1 MKKNAYLLLVYGIY
15 SILMFSLSLRMQK
28 NIFKYITPISKRLN
42 LSKFR
47 RIKIFRRRTQRKR
60 VNVFNDVV
68 NKYIG
73 LDLFFRKL
81 NDVTDTR
88 EKLNYI
94 NFLHKIVEDKT
105 CEHLLFSNNH
115 IRTIIYI
122 LNERFLMLRKNEE
135 KNEQVDYQI
144 IYKIL
149 LIFNNLSKHK
159 NFYRIILND
168 FTHKNE
174 KISLLYVIMNILNEK
189 EQTNETYKEA
199 NSFFSYFI
207 SLFKN
212 SSDGTKSHNHTQ
224 SQNQSE
230 RMEDTSEGA
239 EAKVETGKNQIKK
252 EDIEEMKNK
261 IVFLGK
267 HILLKLKE
275 EKMKEEGKSRG
286 YALTNHG
293 EVLSSVPYVE
303 GDFPAQDSDHRSEKN
318 RKAYAN
324 NIHNGVNSQFAQNRT
339 IRGEPPTEKNKQGEI
354 FDPTKKENQMGSPK
368 TISLAGAIAG
378 HGDPHKG
385 ANSFVKRD
393 RFDTGE
399 NFHLRDVDAQ
409 QVNGANAVGAATDTI
424 LFVPFY
430 FNKNAKDNI
439 LTSVLLQFQNEKDVI
454 VYKRKARVGNQGQ
467 AGEQPSMEKLR
478 KKSIL
483 NSPNGFS
490 NVGNTIEWI
499 GDEYNC
505 NNYFDVYENYA
516 EDDADILKYE
526 KNKNGKR
533 FHLRE
538 VKTEKESRSER
549 DAWSEDKTNA
559 VDDVH
564 EEGRD
569 VEDQDERGEEDM
581 HEEGEQQEEVED
593 DEEVEPQQ
601 DYEEDLQNDKPDEK
615 EEEEEEGN
623 FDQNKVN
630 IVLSDYNV
638 DIKDVENN
646 PEAKVTGGAENKR
659 RFLNM
664 GLLILI
670 RKNEN
675 GKECRWASL
684 NRTGDQLG
692 REISYKAPEMES
704 SDPSVNTENV
714 AADTPYGG
722 STPAEQIKH
731 PHNDLNEQSYING
744 TDLKQTFCR
753 RGEPQ
758 GGVAPVE
765 GYEEIYVKRKEGGE
779 MGKKALWENAP
790 KPDKYIL
797 IGFIQFNL
805 DLLKNFKVNSEDKDE
820 GGRKNPLHIGS
831 PYLNFSLVEN
841 YIESL
846 FRHISLNDYFTN
858 KLLKLLYEILLENKI
873 SVVYNLYYY
882 TIMKKDNMDK
892 IIKILSKNVQNNLN
906 RANITLILRILY
918 ILCFHQG
925 FYRNGLNSL
934 RKNKNYRLLYRDV
947 AKYME
952 DIKAGSF
959 IKELQKWDKLI
970 ECLKTLTLFFENKYR
985 NQNSL
990 YISDEKKE
998 QFLLDNKIFKRKLN
1012 NIYNRHFICEY
1023 KDLIIIRKTN
1033 ILLKA
1038 LGVNM
1043 FDLYND
1049 IVFSDREKK
1058 PHDYLMKE
1066 GEQWRGLF
1074 HHLGNALWGYFAK
1087 ARRYVAWQAVQEGHP
1102 MEDSNS
1108 GGPVGQRA
1116 NERGGE
1122 SVGDSAGGR
1131 IGSDRG
1137 NNRWN
1142 NRGSAKPAE
1151 LQTNG
1156 EGAHT
1161 QSGSTPA
1168 KDTQEQKNRKKRTY
1182 IYDLNSK
1189 ENISMDKFRNL
1200 VIELKKK
1207 KKRKL
1212 RILCLDG
1219 GGIRGLLSIE
1229 ILKCINSH
1237 LKKNIFEYFDIICGT
1252 STGAIISILIGLEK
1266 AHLNEVEFLY
1276 NLLINKIFQKDM
1288 YAVRNTRYLFKH
1300 SYYDSKIL
1308 SNILNSFFK
1317 NMKMFHYNAD
1327 FFTPYVFTVS
1337 TQMNVT
1343 PLQPVILKNYTAN
1356 LGKIKGAKREEVCDG
1371 YTSTNYDHVGGR
1383 EEQNGEEDERWTHF
1397 HSKQVWDDQHN
1408 DAQDAEKAK
1417 AANDANGVNISE
1429 SNNPHTSDIHIN
1441 QNINS
1446 VSVYKS
1452 FYNIFVKYVL
1462 RCTTAAPGF
1471 FNFFSFDSNIY
1482 ADGAICFNNPTLVS
1496 LNEMK
1501 LIFYNYLN
1509 SRKSTLVERVKCFF
1523 SKKKELVEGKNKAIN
1538 LNDYIDCI
1546 VSVGTG
1552 KFKPKN
1558 INELSENK
1566 TSDTFLRWDVL
1577 LKQIV
1582 YSITNTELTHD
1593 ICNNVLDR
1601 DKYFRF
1607 NCFINNIS
1615 LDETSPEIIH
1625 KLKKIGKRYFED
1637 HAYNQKKLI
1646 QLVNILEDSRDVKE
1660 YQERQRKVWG
1670 GGDSYL
1676 DRVKSQIC
1684 GFLFPNWGAV
1694 GQGSAQ
1700 IGINNQIGSTE
1711 EVGITDQRGG
1721 QLPPSSQPVRAE
1733 ETGAYS
1739 NSKPNAQPNTGSSA
1753 PYRNFNF
1760 GLVDEDEKFD
1770 LNNIEEILDII
1781 NKSNSSGRSTTTSTS
1796 NGFFHYFTNL
1806 FHNNNKFLMKLESMQ
1821 KNNFFSR
1828 SKREKN
1834 HYVNVVPL
1842 TGIRMLLNEIY
1853 FILLKKN
1860 LYFHTD
1866 QCFSNVEDV
1875 SKKSYDIN
1883 IDKMIPYNA
1892 ATPQGEKGIV
1902 DHDNHPPGGKTQV
1915 PYESVPSDHSPTK
1928 EEISTNESHRTDTH
1942 SGNTQKGGSVNYLGD
1957 PSSDEDPDEDNY
1969 SYNPKGSS
1977 TYPNS
1982 KKIPDFHNSALNEK
1996 RGSYYQS
2003 EGTQEE
2009 DPLRETLVGDEKI
2022 NTSDLVDNSAINKKS
2037 LLKRDVNMNHMNYK
2051 FFKSMST
2058 ESSDGK
2064 KQNMIELLRNI
2075 FFKREA

>member
-1 MKKNAYLLLVYGIY
+1 MKKNAYLILVYGIY
-15 SILMFSLSLRMQK
+15 SIIMFSLSLRMQK

-47 RIKIFRRRTQRKR
+47 RIKIFRRRSQRKR

-73 LDLFFRKL
+73 LDLFFKKL

-88 EKLNYI
+88 QKLNYI

-122 LNERFLMLRKNEE
+122 LNERFLILKKNED
-135 KNEQVDYQI
+135 KNEPVDYQI
-144 IYKIL
+144 IYKLL

-159 NFYRIILND
+159 NFYRIIVND
-168 FTHKNE
+168 FTHKNV
-174 KISLLYVIMNILNEK
+174 KISLLYIIMNILNEK
-189 EQTNETYKEA
+189 EETNETYKEA

-212 SSDGTKSHNHTQ
+212 NSDGAKGQ
-224 SQNQSE
+224 DV
-230 RMEDTSEGA
+230 EDASEGG
-239 EAKVETGKNQIKK
+239 EAKSAGGKNQIKK

-275 EKMKEEGKSRG
+275 EKLKEEGKARRYG
-286 YALTNHG
+286 LTDHG
-293 EVLSSVPYVE
+293 EVPTSVPYVE
-303 GDFPAQDSDHRSEKN
+303 GDFPAEDADHTSQKSSKE
-318 RKAYAN
+318 YAN
-324 NIHNGVNSQFAQNRT
+324 NIHDGVSSQFDQNRT
-339 IRGEPPTEKNKQGEI
+339 MRGESPTEENKEGEI
-354 FDPTKKENQMGSPK
+354 FDPTKEDNRMESPK
-368 TISLAGAIAG
+368 KDSWGGYIAG
-378 HGDPHKG
+378 QGDPHKEE
-385 ANSFVKRD
+385 NSLPGD
-393 RFDTGE
+393 ME
-399 NFHLRDVDAQ
+399 AEEM
-409 QVNGANAVGAATDTI
+409 NGAQTIGATTDNV

-439 LTSVLLQFQNEKDVI
+439 LTSVLVQFQNENDVI
-454 VYKRKARVGNQGQ
+454 VYKRKARGGNQDQ
-467 AGEQPSMEKLR
+467 ASEQPSVDKLR
-478 KKSIL
+478 KKNIL
-483 NSPNGFS
+483 NKSDGVN
-490 NVGNTIEWI
+490 NVSNTIEWI

-516 EDDADILKYE
+516 EDDVDILKYE
-526 KNKNGKR
+526 KNNHGKR
-533 FHLRE
+533 FHIR
-538 VKTEKESRSER
+538 ESRIDR
-549 DAWSEDKTNA
+549 DAGGEDKTNA

-564 EEGRD
+564 EEGQH
-569 VEDQDERGEEDM
+569 VEDEVESEEVDA
-581 HEEGEQQEEVED
+581 EEGEQPEAVEEEEELENQE
-593 DEEVEPQQ
+593 
-601 DYEEDLQNDKPDEK
+601 DYEEDLQNDKEEEK
-615 EEEEEEGN
+615 EEDEAE
-623 FDQNKVN
+623 FDVKKVN
-630 IVLSDYNV
+630 VVLSDYNV

-646 PEAKVTGGAENKR
+646 PEVKVNGGVENKT

-664 GLLILI
+664 GLLILV

-675 GKECRWASL
+675 RKEDRWARL
-684 NRTGDQLG
+684 NMPGDPMG
-692 REISYKAPEMES
+692 REIYGPPEMES
-704 SDPSVNTENV
+704 NAPSMNSDNI
-714 AADTPYGG
+714 AADTPYDGG
-722 STPAEQIKH
+722 NTPTEQI
-731 PHNDLNEQSYING
+731 
-744 TDLKQTFCR
+744 CR
-753 RGEPQ
+753 NGEPQ
-758 GGVAPVE
+758 KGVAPVE
-765 GYEEIYVKRKEGGE
+765 GYEEIYVKRKEGGD
-779 MGKKALWENAP
+779 AP

-797 IGFIQFNL
+797 TGFIQLNM
-805 DLLKNFKVNSEDKDE
+805 DLMKNYKINSEDKD
-820 GGRKNPLHIGS
+820 GGGTTPLHVNN

-846 FRHISLNDYFTN
+846 FKHIDLNDYFTN
-858 KLLKLLYEILLENKI
+858 KLLKLLYEILLENKN

-882 TIMKKDNMDK
+882 TIMKKDNMNR

-918 ILCFHQG
+918 ILSFHQA
-925 FYRNGLNSL
+925 FYRSGLSSL
-934 RKNKNYRLLYRDV
+934 RKNKNYTLLYGNL
-947 AKYME
+947 AKYIE

-970 ECLKTLTLFFENKYR
+970 DCLKTLTLFFESKYT

-998 QFLLDNKIFKRKLN
+998 QFLLDNKILKKKLN

-1043 FDLYND
+1043 FDLYNN

-1066 GEQWRGLF
+1066 GEQRRGLF
-1074 HHLGNALWGYFAK
+1074 HHLGNALWGYFSK
-1087 ARRYVAWQAVQEGHP
+1087 VRRYMGKQGVDDYPPV
-1102 MEDSNS
+1102 EDSK
-1108 GGPVGQRA
+1108 
-1116 NERGGE
+1116 RGGSIGE
-1122 SVGDSAGGR
+1122 SGVT
-1131 IGSDRG
+1131 DRVS
-1137 NNRWN
+1137 
-1142 NRGSAKPAE
+1142 NRGSALPAE
-1151 LQTNG
+1151 AQTQNG
-1156 EGAHT
+1156 
-1161 QSGSTPA
+1161 SNPA

-1189 ENISMDKFRNL
+1189 EHISMDKFKNL
-1200 VIELKKK
+1200 VIALKKK

-1219 GGIRGLLSIE
+1219 GGMRGLLSIE

-1276 NLLINKIFQKDM
+1276 NLLINKIFQKDT

-1300 SYYDSKIL
+1300 SYYDANIL

-1317 NMKMFHYNAD
+1317 NMRMFHYNAD

-1356 LGKIKGAKREEVCDG
+1356 LGKIKGGKEADVCDG
-1371 YTSTNYDHVGGR
+1371 HTSNNYDYIGER
-1383 EEQNGEEDERWTHF
+1383 EEQNGEDDERWTHENSN
-1397 HSKQVWDDQHN
+1397 HGLDDQQN
-1408 DAQDAEKAK
+1408 DATDTNETKY
-1417 AANDANGVNISE
+1417 VNISDKV
-1429 SNNPHTSDIHIN
+1429 NTHTSDIYVN

-1446 VSVYKS
+1446 VSIYKS

-1509 SRKSTLVERVKCFF
+1509 SRKETLLDRVKCFF
-1523 SKKKELVEGKNKAIN
+1523 SKKKELIEEKNKAIN

-1558 INELSENK
+1558 INELNENK

-1593 ICNNVLDR
+1593 ICNNVLDKN
-1601 DKYFRF
+1601 KYFRF
-1607 NCFINNIS
+1607 NCFINNIK
-1615 LDETSPEIIH
+1615 LDETSPEIIN
-1625 KLKKIGKRYFED
+1625 KLKQIGKRYFED
-1637 HAYNQKKLI
+1637 HTYNQKKLI
-1646 QLVNILEDSRDVKE
+1646 QLVDILEDSRDVKE
-1660 YQERQRKVWG
+1660 YQQRQKKIWG
-1670 GGDSYL
+1670 ESYL
-1676 DRVKSQIC
+1676 DKVKSKIS

-1694 GQGSAQ
+1694 
-1700 IGINNQIGSTE
+1700 
-1711 EVGITDQRGG
+1711 DQLASNDQKGG
-1721 QLPPSSQPVRAE
+1721 QVPSSSDPISAE
-1733 ETGAYS
+1733 KTGAQS
-1739 NSKPNAQPNTGSSA
+1739 NTQTNARSST

-1781 NKSNSSGRSTTTSTS
+1781 NKSNNSGSSTSTGTS
-1796 NGFFHYFTNL
+1796 NGFFHYFTN
-1806 FHNNNKFLMKLESMQ
+1806 FFQNDNKFLKKLESVH

-1828 SKREKN
+1828 SNREKN
-1834 HYVNVVPL
+1834 NYVNVVPL
-1842 TGIRMLLNEIY
+1842 TGIRVLLNEIY

-1866 QCFSNVEDV
+1866 ECFSNVEEL
-1875 SKKSYDIN
+1875 SKKNYDIN
-1883 IDKMIPYNA
+1883 IDKMIPYNV
-1892 ATPQGEKGIV
+1892 ATSQGEKGIADQPNTV
-1902 DHDNHPPGGKTQV
+1902 GDKTQV
-1915 PYESVPSDHSPTK
+1915 PDGSVPSEDSPTNEK
-1928 EEISTNESHRTDTH
+1928 ISTSENHPNGTQRKRSANFSKDPPPDDDLDE
-1942 SGNTQKGGSVNYLGD
+1942 GNH
-1957 PSSDEDPDEDNY
+1957 PH
-1969 SYNPKGSS
+1969 NPKGPSNN
-1977 TYPNS
+1977 PPS
-1982 KKIPDFHNSALNEK
+1982 KKTHDSNSSPYNGKHTSYEDG
-1996 RGSYYQS
+1996 GSYYQS
-2003 EGTQEE
+2003 EGTQKD
-2009 DPLRETLVGDEKI
+2009 DPLRETLVRDEKI
-2022 NTSDLVDNSAINKKS
+2022 NTSDMVDNSAINKKRI
-2037 LLKRDVNMNHMNYK
+2037 LKRDVNMNQINYK
-2051 FFKSMST
+2051 FFKSMNT
-2058 ESSDGK
+2058 ESTDGK
-2064 KQNMIELLRNI
+2064 KQNIINLLRNV

>member
-1 MKKNAYLLLVYGIY
+1 MKKNAYLVLVYGIY

-47 RIKIFRRRTQRKR
+47 RIKIFRRRSQRKR

-105 CEHLLFSNNH
+105 CEQLLFSNNH
-115 IRTIIYI
+115 IRTIIYL
-122 LNERFLMLRKNEE
+122 LNERFLILKKNED

-144 IYKIL
+144 IYKLL

-159 NFYRIILND
+159 NFYRIIVND
-168 FTHKNE
+168 FTHKNV

-212 SSDGTKSHNHTQ
+212 SSDGTKSQ
-224 SQNQSE
+224 GL
-230 RMEDTSEGA
+230 EDASEGGG
-239 EAKVETGKNQIKK
+239 EAKGAGEKNQIKK

-267 HILLKLKE
+267 NILLKLKE
-275 EKMKEEGKSRG
+275 EKMKEEGKSKG
-286 YALTNHG
+286 YSLTDHG
-293 EVLSSVPYVE
+293 QVLSSVPYAE
-303 GDFPAQDSDHRSEKN
+303 EDFSPKGAYRTAERNSKE
-318 RKAYAN
+318 YAN
-324 NIHNGVNSQFAQNRT
+324 NRHDGVNSQFEKKPTMKEESPPEENKE
-339 IRGEPPTEKNKQGEI
+339 GEVFN
-354 FDPTKKENQMGSPK
+354 PTKGGNQMGSPK
-368 TISLAGAIAG
+368 RASWGGPIAS
-378 HGDPHKG
+378 HCDPHKG
-385 ANSFVKRD
+385 ANSFLQSD
-393 RFDTGE
+393 RHVAGE
-399 NFHLRDVDAQ
+399 NPHPRDVAAQ
-409 QVNGANAVGAATDTI
+409 QVGGPTDNV

-439 LTSVLLQFQNEKDVI
+439 LTSVIVQFQNANEVI
-454 VYKRKARVGNQGQ
+454 VYKRKARGGSPDQ
-467 AGEQPSMEKLR
+467 AGEQPSAEKLR
-478 KKSIL
+478 KGGSPSSQSSQSSQSSL
-483 NSPNGFS
+483 SSPNS
-490 NVGNTIEWI
+490 QSRLNNAIEWI

-505 NNYFDVYENYA
+505 NNYFEVHENYA
-516 EDDADILKYE
+516 EDDVDILKYE
-526 KNKNGKR
+526 KNKLGRR
-533 FHLRE
+533 FHIRE
-538 VKTEKESRSER
+538 GRSNG
-549 DAWSEDKTNA
+549 DAGGEDKTNST
-559 VDDVH
+559 DDVH
-564 EEGRD
+564 EEGRE
-569 VEDQDERGEEDM
+569 VEEEDEREEDL
-581 HEEGEQQEEVED
+581 HEEGEQQGVEE
-593 DEEVEPQQ
+593 EEEIEQQ
-601 DYEEDLQNDKPDEK
+601 NDYEEDLQNDKQDEK
-615 EEEEEEGN
+615 EEDESK
-623 FDQNKVN
+623 FAQNKVN
-630 IVLSDYNV
+630 IILSDYNV
-638 DIKDVENN
+638 EIKDVESN
-646 PEAKVTGGAENKR
+646 PEAKASGGSENKS

-670 RKNEN
+670 RRNES
-675 GKECRWASL
+675 GKDDRQVSP
-684 NRTGDQLG
+684 NRHGNT
-692 REISYKAPEMES
+692 ISGEMYGAPEMEAS
-704 SDPSVNTENV
+704 APSVDPEHV
-714 AADTPYGG
+714 AADSPYGG
-722 STPAEQIKH
+722 GTPTYQMKQ
-731 PHNDLNEQSYING
+731 PLSCLNSQRYTNSAN
-744 TDLKQTFCR
+744 LKQTLCG
-753 RGEPQ
+753 RGEPLTQ
-758 GGVAPVE
+758 

-779 MGKKALWENAP
+779 GGEGWGRGPAKA
-790 KPDKYIL
+790 DKYIL
-797 IGFIQFNL
+797 TGFIQFNL
-805 DLLKNFKVNSEDKDE
+805 DLLKNFKVNSEDKD
-820 GGRKNPLHIGS
+820 GGGSNPLHVGS

-846 FRHISLNDYFTN
+846 FRHINLNDYFTN
-858 KLLKLLYEILLENKI
+858 KLLKLLYEILLENKNA
-873 SVVYNLYYY
+873 VVYNLYYY
-882 TIMKKDNMDK
+882 TIMKKDNMNK
-892 IIKILSKNVQNNLN
+892 IINILSKNVQNNLN

-918 ILCFHQG
+918 ILSFQQA

-934 RKNKNYRLLYRDV
+934 KKNENYSLVYRNV

-970 ECLKTLTLFFENKYR
+970 ECLKAITLFFESKYTH
-985 NQNSL
+985 QNAL
-990 YISDEKKE
+990 YISDGKKE
-998 QFLLDNKIFKRKLN
+998 QFLLDNKILKKKLN

-1066 GEQWRGLF
+1066 GEQRRGLF
-1074 HHLGNALWGYFAK
+1074 HHVGNALWGYFAK
-1087 ARRYVAWQAVQEGHP
+1087 ARRYVARQAP
-1102 MEDSNS
+1102 EDALPREDPKRGRSDW
-1108 GGPVGQRA
+1108 VGERPNDRA
-1116 NERGGE
+1116 N
-1122 SVGDSAGGR
+1122 
-1131 IGSDRG
+1131 DRA
-1137 NNRWN
+1137 ND
-1142 NRGSAKPAE
+1142 RGSAPPAE
-1151 LQTNG
+1151 AQTHG
-1156 EGAHT
+1156 EGAL
-1161 QSGSTPA
+1161 
-1168 KDTQEQKNRKKRTY
+1168 TQEQKNRKKRTY

-1189 ENISMDKFRNL
+1189 EQISVDKFRNL
-1200 VIELKKK
+1200 LIALKKK

-1252 STGAIISILIGLEK
+1252 STGAIISILIGLER

-1300 SYYDSKIL
+1300 SYYDANIL

-1356 LGKIKGAKREEVCDG
+1356 LGKIKGGKEADG
-1371 YTSTNYDHVGGR
+1371 GDAYTSSNYDHVGDG
-1383 EEQNGEEDERWTHF
+1383 EEQEGGDAEGWPRVRGEQAWDGQQNGEVGVE
-1397 HSKQVWDDQHN
+1397 
-1408 DAQDAEKAK
+1408 DAEGANGAN
-1417 AANDANGVNISE
+1417 AANTANPANTANTANPANAANVLE
-1429 SNNPHTSDIHIN
+1429 KTPHTSDIYVN

-1446 VSVYKS
+1446 VSIYKS

-1509 SRKSTLVERVKCFF
+1509 SQKRTLLERVKCFF
-1523 SKKKELVEGKNKAIN
+1523 SKKKKLEEGKNKAIN

-1566 TSDTFLRWDVL
+1566 TYDTFLRWDVL

-1593 ICNNVLDR
+1593 ICNNLLDKN
-1601 DKYFRF
+1601 KYFRF
-1607 NCFINNIS
+1607 NCFINNIK
-1615 LDETSPEIIH
+1615 LDETSPEIIN
-1625 KLKKIGKRYFED
+1625 KLKQIGKRYFED

-1646 QLVNILEDSRDVKE
+1646 QLVDILEDSRDIKE
-1660 YQERQRKVWG
+1660 YQQRQRRVWG
-1670 GGDSYL
+1670 ESYL
-1676 DRVKSQIC
+1676 DRVKSQIS
-1684 GFLFPNWGAV
+1684 GFLFPSRRAV
-1694 GQGSAQ
+1694 GQVGSSNKVGSSTQSGRTDERGGELPPASPPGSA
-1700 IGINNQIGSTE
+1700 E
-1711 EVGITDQRGG
+1711 K
-1721 QLPPSSQPVRAE
+1721 
-1733 ETGAYS
+1733 TGAQAITPRTPPH
-1739 NSKPNAQPNTGSSA
+1739 NQQHTQDERPARSA
-1753 PYRNFNF
+1753 GPYRNFNF
-1760 GLVDEDEKFD
+1760 GLVDEGEKFD
-1770 LNNIEEILDII
+1770 LNNIEEILDVI
-1781 NKSNSSGRSTTTSTS
+1781 NRGNNSGSSTSASSS
-1796 NGFFHYFTNL
+1796 NGFFHYFSNL
-1806 FHNNNKFLMKLESMQ
+1806 FYSNNKFLKKLESMH

-1828 SKREKN
+1828 SKRERN
-1834 HYVNVVPL
+1834 NYVNVVPL
-1842 TGIRMLLNEIY
+1842 TGIRVLLNEIY

-1866 QCFSNVEDV
+1866 EGFSNVEEV

-1883 IDKMIPYNA
+1883 IDRMISYDKVA
-1892 ATPQGEKGIV
+1892 SSQGQKGIV
-1902 DHDNHPPGGKTQV
+1902 
-1915 PYESVPSDHSPTK
+1915 PSDDSPNN
-1928 EEISTNESHRTDTH
+1928 EELSKDETNTGTH
-1942 SGNTQKGGSVNYLGD
+1942 SNDIHKEGSANPFGDPPPDEDPNEGSHPYSKKD
-1957 PSSDEDPDEDNY
+1957 PSSGPH
-1969 SYNPKGSS
+1969 SKGVH
-1977 TYPNS
+1977 
-1982 KKIPDFHNSALNEK
+1982 DFRNEK
-1996 RGSYYQS
+1996 QTRCERGSFERGSYYQS
-2003 EGTQEE
+2003 EGAHTD
-2009 DPLRETLVGDEKI
+2009 DPLRETLVRDEKI
-2022 NTSDLVDNSAINKKS
+2022 NAPDLVDSSSISKKR
-2037 LLKRDVNMNHMNYK
+2037 LLKGDVKMNYINYK

-2058 ESSDGK
+2058 ESTDGK
-2064 KQNMIELLRNI
+2064 KQNIIQLLRSI

>member
-1 MKKNAYLLLVYGIY
+1 MKKNAYLILVYGIY

-47 RIKIFRRRTQRKR
+47 RIKIFRRNQRKR

-73 LDLFFRKL
+73 LDMFFRKL

-88 EKLNYI
+88 QKLNYI
-94 NFLHKIVEDKT
+94 NFLHRIVEDKT

-115 IRTIIYI
+115 IRTIIYL
-122 LNERFLMLRKNEE
+122 LNERFLILKKNED

-144 IYKIL
+144 IYKLL
-149 LIFNNLSKHK
+149 LIFNNLSQHK
-159 NFYRIILND
+159 NFYRIIVND

-174 KISLLYVIMNILNEK
+174 KISLLYIIMNILNEK

-212 SSDGTKSHNHTQ
+212 NSDGTKSQ
-224 SQNQSE
+224 DV
-230 RMEDTSEGA
+230 EDTSEGGA
-239 EAKVETGKNQIKK
+239 EAKGEKEKNQIKK

-267 HILLKLKE
+267 NILLKLKE
-275 EKMKEEGKSRG
+275 EKMKEEEMSRRYG
-286 YALTNHG
+286 ITDHG
-293 EVLSSVPYVE
+293 EMLTSVPYVPE
-303 GDFPAQDSDHRSEKN
+303 NFPAQDADHTSEKN
-318 RKAYAN
+318 RKGYAN
-324 NIHNGVNSQFAQNRT
+324 NVHDGVNSHFDQNK
-339 IRGEPPTEKNKQGEI
+339 EENKME
-354 FDPTKKENQMGSPK
+354 SSK
-368 TISLAGAIAG
+368 TASVAGAIAG
-378 HGDPHKG
+378 QGDPHKKG
-385 ANSFVKRD
+385 NSFVHSDSYDAGDNSHPRD
-393 RFDTGE
+393 ME
-399 NFHLRDVDAQ
+399 NDE
-409 QVNGANAVGAATDTI
+409 VNGEQAIGASTDNV

-439 LTSVLLQFQNEKDVI
+439 LTSVLVQFQNENNVI
-454 VYKRKARVGNQGQ
+454 VYKRKTRAGNQDQ
-467 AGEQPSMEKLR
+467 AGEQPSVEKLR
-478 KKSIL
+478 KKNIINGPNSL
-483 NSPNGFS
+483 N
-490 NVGNTIEWI
+490 NVSNTIEWI
-499 GDEYNC
+499 GEEYNC
-505 NNYFDVYENYA
+505 NNYFDIYENYA
-516 EDDADILKYE
+516 EDDVDILKYE

-533 FHLRE
+533 LHIRE
-538 VKTEKESRSER
+538 GRSDR
-549 DAWSEDKTNA
+549 DAGGEDKANA

-564 EEGRD
+564 EEGRE
-569 VEDQDERGEEDM
+569 VEGEDQREEDV
-581 HEEGEQQEEVED
+581 HEEGEHQEALEEE
-593 DEEVEPQQ
+593 DEELEQQ
-601 DYEEDLQNDKPDEK
+601 SDYEEDLQNDKQEEK
-615 EEEEEEGN
+615 EEDESN
-623 FDQNKVN
+623 LDQHKVN
-630 IVLSDYNV
+630 VVLNDYNV
-638 DIKDVENN
+638 DIKDVEIN
-646 PEAKVTGGAENKR
+646 PQAKVNGGSENKT

-664 GLLILI
+664 GLLVLI
-670 RKNEN
+670 KKIEN
-675 GKECRWASL
+675 GKEDRWVNL
-684 NRTGDQLG
+684 NTGGDPMG
-692 REISYKAPEMES
+692 RGIYESSEMEPSGRS
-704 SDPSVNTENV
+704 SYTGHV
-714 AADTPYGG
+714 AGDTPYGG
-722 STPAEQIKH
+722 NTPTEQM
-731 PHNDLNEQSYING
+731 EQTYINSA
-744 TDLKQTFCR
+744 DLKQTFYGT
-753 RGEPQ
+753 GEPQ
-758 GGVAPVE
+758 REVAPME
-765 GYEEIYVKRKEGGE
+765 EYEKIYVKRTEGG
-779 MGKKALWENAP
+779 GDAP
-790 KPDKYIL
+790 KQDKYIL
-797 IGFIQFNL
+797 TGFIQLNL
-805 DLLKNFKVNSEDKDE
+805 DLLKNFKVNSEEKDA
-820 GGRKNPLHIGS
+820 RRSNSLHLAS

-846 FRHISLNDYFTN
+846 FKHIDLNDYFTN
-858 KLLKLLYEILLENKI
+858 KLLKLLYEILSENKN
-873 SVVYNLYYY
+873 SVVYNLYYH
-882 TIMKKDNMDK
+882 TIMKKDNMNK
-892 IIKILSKNVQNNLN
+892 IIRILSRNVQNNLN

-918 ILCFHQG
+918 ILSFHQA

-934 RKNKNYRLLYRDV
+934 RKNKNYTLLYGNV

-970 ECLKTLTLFFENKYR
+970 ECLKTLTLFFECKYT

-998 QFLLDNKIFKRKLN
+998 QFLLDNKIFKKKLN

-1049 IVFSDREKK
+1049 IVCSDREKK

-1066 GEQWRGLF
+1066 SEQRRGLF
-1074 HHLGNALWGYFAK
+1074 HHVGNALWGYFAK
-1087 ARRYVAWQAVQEGHP
+1087 ARRYMQRQTLDDCLP
-1102 MEDSNS
+1102 MEDSRRA
-1108 GGPVGQRA
+1108 GPIL
-1116 NERGGE
+1116 GE
-1122 SVGDSAGGR
+1122 SSGVSSLPAEAQTKAEGTHTQ
-1131 IGSDRG
+1131 
-1137 NNRWN
+1137 N
-1142 NRGSAKPAE
+1142 GSAP
-1151 LQTNG
+1151 T
-1156 EGAHT
+1156 
-1161 QSGSTPA
+1161 
-1168 KDTQEQKNRKKRTY
+1168 KDTPEQKSIKKRTY

-1189 ENISMDKFRNL
+1189 EHISMDKFRNL

-1219 GGIRGLLSIE
+1219 GGMRGLLSIE

-1276 NLLINKIFQKDM
+1276 NLLINKIFQKDT

-1300 SYYDSKIL
+1300 SYYDANIL

-1317 NMKMFHYNAD
+1317 NMRMFHYNAD

-1356 LGKIKGAKREEVCDG
+1356 LVKIKGAKKADVRDAV
-1371 YTSTNYDHVGGR
+1371 TSTNYDYIGER
-1383 EEQNGEEDERWTHF
+1383 EEENGKEDERWASV
-1397 HSKQVWDDQHN
+1397 HSNEASDDQQNDGKDANHAMHVRSANGAMEGN
-1408 DAQDAEKAK
+1408 DAKVEED
-1417 AANDANGVNISE
+1417 VNLSDKT
-1429 SNNPHTSDIHIN
+1429 NPHTSDIYVN

-1446 VSVYKS
+1446 VSIYKS

-1501 LIFYNYLN
+1501 LIFYNYLH
-1509 SRKSTLVERVKCFF
+1509 SRKSTLMDKVKRFLF
-1523 SKKKELVEGKNKAIN
+1523 QKKELVEEKNKAIN

-1558 INELSENK
+1558 INELNGNK
-1566 TSDTFLRWDVL
+1566 TYDTFLRWDVL

-1601 DKYFRF
+1601 NKYFRF
-1607 NCFINNIS
+1607 NCFINNIK
-1615 LDETSPEIIH
+1615 LDETSPEIIN
-1625 KLKKIGKRYFED
+1625 KLKQIGKRYFED

-1646 QLVNILEDSRDVKE
+1646 QLVDILEDSRDVKE
-1660 YQERQRKVWG
+1660 YQQRQKKIWG
-1670 GGDSYL
+1670 ESYL
-1676 DRVKSQIC
+1676 DRLKCKIS
-1684 GFLFPNWGAV
+1684 GFLFPNWRAV
-1694 GQGSAQ
+1694 DQVATSHQGGSAEQ
-1700 IGINNQIGSTE
+1700 K
-1711 EVGITDQRGG
+1711 GG
-1721 QLPPSSQPVRAE
+1721 QLPPSSHPLNAE
-1733 ETGAYS
+1733 KTGAQANTQTSTQS
-1739 NSKPNAQPNTGSSA
+1739 NTRSSA

-1781 NKSNSSGRSTTTSTS
+1781 NKSNNSGSSTSTSTS
-1796 NGFFHYFTNL
+1796 NGFFNYFTNL
-1806 FHNNNKFLMKLESMQ
+1806 FQNNNKFLKKLESVH

-1834 HYVNVVPL
+1834 DYVNVVPL
-1842 TGIRMLLNEIY
+1842 TGIRVLLNEIY

-1866 QCFSNVEDV
+1866 VSISDVEEM
-1875 SKKSYDIN
+1875 SKKNYDIN
-1883 IDKMIPYNA
+1883 IDKMIPYNVA
-1892 ATPQGEKGIV
+1892 SSQGEKGIDDNPNAPGGKNQIPYGNASSDDSPPNDEISKNENHTNANSNDAKRKKSV
-1902 DHDNHPPGGKTQV
+1902 NSSKDPPSDEDLDEDNHP
-1915 PYESVPSDHSPTK
+1915 H
-1928 EEISTNESHRTDTH
+1928 
-1942 SGNTQKGGSVNYLGD
+1942 
-1957 PSSDEDPDEDNY
+1957 
-1969 SYNPKGSS
+1969 NPKGPSS
-1977 TYPNS
+1977 GPQPKKNNDFQNS
-1982 KKIPDFHNSALNEK
+1982 SFNRNHTSYEPG
-1996 RGSYYQS
+1996 GSYYQS
-2003 EGTQEE
+2003 EDTQKD
-2009 DPLRETLVGDEKI
+2009 DPLRETLVRDEKI
-2022 NTSDLVDNSAINKKS
+2022 NTSDMVDNSAINKKKI
-2037 LLKRDVNMNHMNYK
+2037 LNRDVNMNHVNYK

-2058 ESSDGK
+2058 EATDGK
-2064 KQNMIELLRNI
+2064 KQNIIELLRNV

>member
-1 MKKNAYLLLVYGIY
+1 MKKNAYLILVYGIY
-15 SILMFSLSLRMQK
+15 SIIMFSLSLRMQK

-47 RIKIFRRRTQRKR
+47 RIKIFRRRSQRKR

-88 EKLNYI
+88 QKLNYI

-122 LNERFLMLRKNEE
+122 LNERFLIIKKNED
-135 KNEQVDYQI
+135 KNEPVDYQI
-144 IYKIL
+144 IYKLL

-159 NFYRIILND
+159 NFYRIIVND
-168 FTHKNE
+168 FTHKNV
-174 KISLLYVIMNILNEK
+174 KISLLYIIMNILNEK
-189 EQTNETYKEA
+189 EETGETYKEA

-212 SSDGTKSHNHTQ
+212 NSDGTKSQHVEDLPEGGETQ
-224 SQNQSE
+224 
-230 RMEDTSEGA
+230 
-239 EAKVETGKNQIKK
+239 EAREKNQMKK

-261 IVFLGK
+261 IVSLGK

-275 EKMKEEGKSRG
+275 EKLKEEGKSIK
-286 YALTNHG
+286 YNLTNNG
-293 EVLSSVPYVE
+293 EILTNVPYVE
-303 GDFPAQDSDHRSEKN
+303 GDFPAQNVDYTSEKN
-318 RKAYAN
+318 RKEYAN
-324 NIHNGVNSQFAQNRT
+324 NVYDGVNSQFVQDGT
-339 IRGEPPTEKNKQGEI
+339 MRGEIPTEDNKEEEI
-354 FDPTKKENQMGSPK
+354 LDHTKEDNQMGSSK
-368 TISLAGAIAG
+368 KDSWAGNISG

-385 ANSFVKRD
+385 QNSFTQSNRW
-393 RFDTGE
+393 
-399 NFHLRDVDAQ
+399 DVEGQEIKSAQ
-409 QVNGANAVGAATDTI
+409 TVGVSTDNV

-439 LTSVLLQFQNEKDVI
+439 LTSVLVQFQNENDVI
-454 VYKRKARVGNQGQ
+454 VYKRKARKGNQDQGS
-467 AGEQPSMEKLR
+467 EQLSLEKLR
-478 KKSIL
+478 KKNIL
-483 NSPNGFS
+483 SNPNSLNNVS
-490 NVGNTIEWI
+490 NIIQWI
-499 GDEYNC
+499 GEEYNC

-516 EDDADILKYE
+516 EDDVDILKYE
-526 KNKNGKR
+526 KNQSGKR
-533 FHLRE
+533 FHIRE
-538 VKTEKESRSER
+538 GRGDR
-549 DAWSEDKTNA
+549 DAGGEDKTNV

-564 EEGRD
+564 EEGRE
-569 VEDQDERGEEDM
+569 VEDEMEGEEEI
-581 HEEGEQQEEVED
+581 HEEEEQQEEVQE
-593 DEEVEPQQ
+593 DEEIENQEE
-601 DYEEDLQNDKPDEK
+601 YEEDLQNDKQEEK
-615 EEEEEEGN
+615 EEDEIN
-623 FDQNKVN
+623 SDQKKVN
-630 IVLSDYNV
+630 VILTDYNV

-646 PEAKVTGGAENKR
+646 PDLKVNGGTENKS

-675 GKECRWASL
+675 GKEDRWASL
-684 NRTGDQLG
+684 NMRGDTVG
-692 REISYKAPEMES
+692 TEIYGAPGMVS
-704 SDPSVNTENV
+704 SGPSMNTDNI
-714 AADTPYGG
+714 AADTPYKG
-722 STPAEQIKH
+722 SIPREQICTEGE
-731 PHNDLNEQSYING
+731 P
-744 TDLKQTFCR
+744 R
-753 RGEPQ
+753 RGVES
-758 GGVAPVE
+758 VE
-765 GYEEIYVKRKEGGE
+765 GYEEIYVKRKEGE
-779 MGKKALWENAP
+779 DAP
-790 KPDKYIL
+790 KPEKYVL
-797 IGFIQFNL
+797 TGFIQLNM
-805 DLLKNFKVNSEDKDE
+805 DLLKNFKVSSEDKD
-820 GGRKNPLHIGS
+820 GRETNPMHINN

-846 FRHISLNDYFTN
+846 FKHIDLNDYFTN
-858 KLLKLLYEILLENKI
+858 KLLKLLYEILSENKN
-873 SVVYNLYYY
+873 SLVYNLYYY
-882 TIMKKDNMDK
+882 TIMKKDNMNK

-918 ILCFHQG
+918 ILSFHQA

-934 RKNKNYRLLYRDV
+934 KRNKNYTLLYGNV
-947 AKYME
+947 AKYIE
-952 DIKAGSF
+952 DIKTGSF

-970 ECLKTLTLFFENKYR
+970 ECLKTLTLFFESKYT

-998 QFLLDNKIFKRKLN
+998 QFLLDNKILKKKLN

-1023 KDLIIIRKTN
+1023 KDLVIIRKTN

-1049 IVFSDREKK
+1049 IVFLDREKK

-1066 GEQWRGLF
+1066 SEQRRGLF
-1074 HHLGNALWGYFAK
+1074 HHLWNSLWGYFAK
-1087 ARRYVAWQAVQEGHP
+1087 ARRYMGRQAVEEFP
-1102 MEDSNS
+1102 FVEDSKRVGPIGETS
-1108 GGPVGQRA
+1108 GEGV
-1116 NERGGE
+1116 
-1122 SVGDSAGGR
+1122 
-1131 IGSDRG
+1131 RG
-1137 NNRWN
+1137 NVPIDRVS
-1142 NRGSAKPAE
+1142 NRGSAFPSEA
-1151 LQTNG
+1151 QTHG

-1161 QSGSTPA
+1161 QNGSNPA
-1168 KDTQEQKNRKKRTY
+1168 KDTQEQRNRKKRTY
-1182 IYDLNSK
+1182 IYDLNNK
-1189 ENISMDKFRNL
+1189 EHISMDKFRNL
-1200 VIELKKK
+1200 VIALKKK

-1276 NLLINKIFQKDM
+1276 NLLINKIFQKDT

-1300 SYYDSKIL
+1300 SYYDANIL

-1356 LGKIKGAKREEVCDG
+1356 LGKIKGDKEEADVCDTH
-1371 YTSTNYDHVGGR
+1371 TSSNYDHVGER
-1383 EEQNGEEDERWTHF
+1383 EEQNEVEVGDERWALGQHN
-1397 HSKQVWDDQHN
+1397 QIWDDQQN
-1408 DAQDAEKAK
+1408 DTKDGKDAIDAQDEK
-1417 AANDANGVNISE
+1417 GVNISDKV
-1429 SNNPHTSDIHIN
+1429 NLHTNDIYVN

-1446 VSVYKS
+1446 VSIYKS

-1509 SRKSTLVERVKCFF
+1509 SRKETLLDKVKCFF
-1523 SKKKELVEGKNKAIN
+1523 SKKKELVEEKNKAIN

-1558 INELSENK
+1558 INELNENK

-1593 ICNNVLDR
+1593 ICNNVLDKN
-1601 DKYFRF
+1601 KYFRF
-1607 NCFINNIS
+1607 NCFINNIK
-1615 LDETSPEIIH
+1615 LDETSPEIIS
-1625 KLKKIGKRYFED
+1625 KLKQIGKRYFED

-1646 QLVNILEDSRDVKE
+1646 QLVDILEDKRDVKE
-1660 YQERQRKVWG
+1660 YQQRQRKIWG
-1670 GGDSYL
+1670 ESYL
-1676 DRVKSQIC
+1676 DKMKSKIS
-1684 GFLFPNWGAV
+1684 GLLFPNGGSMG
-1694 GQGSAQ
+1694 GQV
-1700 IGINNQIGSTE
+1700 GST
-1711 EVGITDQRGG
+1711 DQKEG
-1721 QLPPSSQPVRAE
+1721 QVAPSSHHVNTE
-1733 ETGAYS
+1733 KTGKQM
-1739 NSKPNAQPNTGSSA
+1739 NTQPNEQSNTRSSA

-1760 GLVDEDEKFD
+1760 GFVEEDEKFD

-1781 NKSNSSGRSTTTSTS
+1781 NKSNNSGSSTTTNTS

-1806 FHNNNKFLMKLESMQ
+1806 FQNNNKFLKKLESVH
-1821 KNNFFSR
+1821 KNNFFTR
-1828 SKREKN
+1828 SNREKN
-1834 HYVNVVPL
+1834 NYVNVVPL
-1842 TGIRMLLNEIY
+1842 TGIRVLLNEIY

-1866 QCFSNVEDV
+1866 ECFSNVEELN
-1875 SKKSYDIN
+1875 KKNYDIN
-1883 IDKMIPYNA
+1883 IDKMIPYNVA
-1892 ATPQGEKGIV
+1892 NSQGGKEKI
-1902 DHDNHPPGGKTQV
+1902 DHPNVPRDKTQEQDGSIPSDDSPTNEEVTKNEKHSNDTQRRKKSVNNSKEFTSDEDLDEDNHPYKP
-1915 PYESVPSDHSPTK
+1915 
-1928 EEISTNESHRTDTH
+1928 
-1942 SGNTQKGGSVNYLGD
+1942 KG
-1957 PSSDEDPDEDNY
+1957 PSS
-1969 SYNPKGSS
+1969 G
-1977 TYPNS
+1977 PNS
-1982 KKIPDFHNSALNEK
+1982 KKINDSNNSAFNGK
-1996 RGSYYQS
+1996 HTSYEDEESYDLS
-2003 EGTQEE
+2003 DGTQKD
-2009 DPLRETLVGDEKI
+2009 DPLRETLLRDEKM
-2022 NTSDLVDNSAINKKS
+2022 NTSDMVDNSSINKKR
-2037 LLKRDVNMNHMNYK
+2037 LFKKDVNMNHINYK

-2058 ESSDGK
+2058 ETTDGK
-2064 KQNMIELLRNI
+2064 KQNIINILRNV